1 MRKRHSQLLGLVI
14 ILLLVPFALVPA
26 QAQAEAEPEADAWTS
41 YPIPQKGEEGGW
53 LLTGGETGVTAIYVA
68 YDGTIYAATEETSGS
83 PLDGYNLFKSTDDGY
98 TWIPLWEIPT
108 SDKPASATAASKIIA
123 LLLPRWEYTD
133 ILYLATQYNVYKST
147 DGGENFTMLP
157 PNPGGA
163 GSSNVEITSLDV
175 TYYHDNHWVLVGSH
189 DADDDDYG
197 GVYFYDESEI
207 FTPWADLRVGNAPA
221 GTRYDVLDVAFSPN
235 FADDMQVVAVVTD
248 EKDTIVTT
256 KLDYSDWGATIGDA
270 TLGFPST
277 GGCLAFPADYD
288 SSDVEDKYIQYI
300 GLNAGEASAVYM
312 VIGYE
317 TPDSSEALLMFILDS
332 TKAIH
337 SIAVAGEAYN
347 ATIVA
352 GLINGN
358 VLSNGRASYTPPSV
372 TSPAG
377 NACVALGGFYSS
389 GYVVYAGTSGINGG
403 FARSVDS
410 GDSFAQ
416 TAFICDDLQTITDLA
431 VSPNY
436 ANDGTIYMITK
447 GNSDRQ
453 ILWRTTNSGAT
464 WDAVLTEGQV
474 IGSTVTLLEFD
485 KVAISP
491 LFASDTTVFICE
503 KGDAP
508 NIWRSTDNGFHF
520 SPLPSK
526 SGTTFT
532 INAWAMVD
540 NREIMVGDS
549 DGNFYK
555 TTDDRLIWRPAV
567 ATGLFSFSSMA
578 LSPDYEDDS
587 TILAGGND
595 GEVYLSTDDG
605 ETWEQLT
612 ISATGLGAGTL
623 VTFSPFYADDKT
635 IYATDSAT
643 DTGIL
648 RLVVNTDSDWE
659 RIDQTNPSRIEEVTK
674 ADKVNISG
682 LQVVDDGNSLSVL
695 YATESDPV
703 EARIIGVTPAQ
714 GGVAR
719 CLNPTAALSPAIE
732 APVFEVVNTDLAAGV
747 TLSGLWHAQGSHTLW
762 SIDTA
767 PAFAVPPAPMVLY
780 TYEDTLTVPLELA
793 SPDDGAC
800 SGRGTSCEVSWDSIS
815 SASSYNLWYDIFPS
829 FKQSPVQ
836 INSEV
841 ANTRISGLDIGNTY
855 YWRVRVGEAG
865 DSTCVP
871 GATIT
876 FGAPAL
882 SRFSTS
888 WSFTTAL
895 GGAQWSPFGTATGVA
910 PPPGATNVPIR
921 PSFAWN
927 PAEGAT
933 GYEFVLSRD
942 SEFSDVVIALTDAD
956 ALSTTVWACSQDLDY
971 DTTYFWRV
979 RAISVTGQSRW
990 GVGVFTTGAAPK
1002 APPQPSQPSSPP
1014 ATTSQPGIP
1023 IYFWVALGIGVALV
1037 IVVLVL
1043 IVATLRARL

>member
-1 MRKRHSQLLGLVI
+1 MRKRHSQLLGLAL
-14 ILLLVPFALVPA
+14 ILLFVPLALVPA
-26 QAQAEAEPEADAWTS
+26 SAQAEPEADSWTR
-41 YPIPQKGEEGGW
+41 YPIPQKGEDGGW
-53 LLTGGETGVTAIYVA
+53 ILTSDVNTERTGVTAICVA
-68 YDGTIYAATEETSGS
+68 YDGTLYAATEEIDGL

-98 TWIPLWEIPT
+98 SWTPLWEIPAD
-108 SDKPASATAASKIIA
+108 DKPAGATAASKVIA
-123 LLLPRWEYTD
+123 LLLPRWEETD

-147 DGGENFTMLP
+147 DGGEDFTTVGGK
-157 PNPGGA
+157 PGGA
-163 GSSNVEITSLDV
+163 GTDGLEITALDV
-175 TYYHDNHWVLVGSH
+175 TSYHDNHWVLVGSR
-189 DADDDDYG
+189 DADGDYG

-207 FTPWADLRVGNAPA
+207 FTTWADLRVGK
-221 GTRYDVLDVAFSPN
+221 YDVLDVAFSPN
-235 FADDMQVVAVVTD
+235 FADDMQVVALVTD
-248 EKDTIVTT
+248 ENDTIVTT
-256 KLDYSDWGATIGDA
+256 KFGNSGWGAAIGDA
-270 TLGFPST
+270 TLDFPSI

-288 SSDVEDKYIQYI
+288 SSDVEDKYIQYV
-300 GLNAGEASAVYM
+300 GLDIDGVAGAIYIVM
-312 VIGYE
+312 GYE
-317 TPDSSEALLMFILDS
+317 TPDSSEVLPMFTPDS

-337 SIAVAGEAYN
+337 SIAVAGAAYD

-352 GLINGN
+352 GLTDGG
-358 VLSNGRASYTPPSV
+358 VLGSRTPPPG
-372 TSPAG
+372 T
-377 NACVALGGFYSS
+377 NTFVALGGFYST

-410 GDSFAQ
+410 GDTFAQ

-436 ANDGTIYMITK
+436 ANDGTMYMITE
-447 GNSDRQ
+447 GNSGNS
-453 ILWRTTNSGAT
+453 ILWRTTNSGTT

-474 IGSTVTLLEFD
+474 ITLPKFD

-503 KGDAP
+503 SGAAP
-508 NIWRSTDNGFHF
+508 NIWKSTDNGFHF
-520 SPLPSK
+520 SPLPAK
-526 SGTTFT
+526 CGTTGT
-532 INAWAMVD
+532 INSWAIV
-540 NREIMVGDS
+540 NNEEILVGDS
-549 DGNFYK
+549 LGNFYK

-567 ATGLFSFSSMA
+567 ATGLSSFSSMA

-587 TILAGGND
+587 TILVGGND
-595 GEVYLSTDDG
+595 GEIYLSTDDG
-605 ETWEQLT
+605 ETWEQPT
-612 ISATGLGAGTL
+612 ISDTGLGAGTL
-623 VTFSPFYADDKT
+623 VTFSPFYADDKA

-648 RLVVNTDSDWE
+648 RLVIDTDSDWE
-659 RIDQTNPSRIEEVTK
+659 RIDQTNPSRIEEV
-674 ADKVNISG
+674 ASNITG

-695 YATESDPV
+695 YATESDPIV
-703 EARIIGVTPAQ
+703 PRVIGTTAAE

-719 CLNPTAALSPAIE
+719 CLNPTAALSPVTS
-732 APVFEVVNTDLAAGV
+732 APVFEIVNTDLAEGV
-747 TLSGLWHAQGSHTLW
+747 KLSGLWYARGSHTLW
-762 SIDTA
+762 SMDTA
-767 PAFAVPPAPMVLY
+767 SAPMVLY
-780 TYEDTLTVPLELA
+780 TYQDTLTLSPELA
-793 SPDDGAC
+793 SPPDRAC
-800 SGRGTSCEVSWDSIS
+800 SGRQTSCEVSWDSIS

-841 ANTRISGLDIGNTY
+841 ANIRISGLDIGITY

-888 WSFTTAL
+888 WSFITAL
-895 GGAQWSPFGTATGVA
+895 GGAQWSPFGTPTGVA

-927 PAEGAT
+927 SAEGAT

-979 RAISVTGQSRW
+979 RAISATGQSGW